1 MTAPPYAD
9 TYAAWMPYVTTQEFL
24 QSATGVDVSQLV
36 PGGTTAQNTAALVT
50 ILGRASN
57 YADNLCQ
64 QVLAA
69 TQQTENGQVAAD
81 RWGRFILLPKQWPCL
96 QLVSASFQPISGG
109 AASPVTVSTAIIE
122 RTRIVIPTTG
132 TLGAYTSVGP
142 LQFGTVAPLV
152 ETYGQWTY
160 IAGWPNTPLAANCAQ
175 GATNLTVTSALG
187 IYPGSLLTIYDADLT
202 EQVTVAPTYVP
213 GSTTIPLV
221 SGTLF
226 AHTTASGASLSA
238 MPPAIKQAV
247 IALGVALIKTRGAE
261 AFAMS
266 GIMEQA
272 GKKEEATPG
281 GIEEFDLAADLLS
294 PFHAV
299 R

>member
-9 TYAAWMPYVTTQEFL
+9 TYAAWMPYITAQEFK

-36 PGGTTAQNTAALVT
+36 PGGTTAENNAALVT

-69 TQQTENGQVAAD
+69 TQQTETGQVSAD
-81 RWGRFILLPKQWPCL
+81 RYSRWLLLPRQWPCL
-96 QLVSASFQPISGG
+96 QLVAASFQPVSGG
-109 AASPVTVSTAIIE
+109 AASVVDVTTAIIE
-122 RTRIVIPTTG
+122 KSRIVIPTTG
-132 TLGAYTSVGP
+132 TLGAYSSAGP

-152 ETYGQWTY
+152 EAYGQWTY
-160 IAGWPNTPLAANCAQ
+160 IAGWPNSPLSANVAQ
-175 GATNLTVTSALG
+175 NATSLQVTSALG
-187 IYPGSLLTIYDADLT
+187 IYPGSLLTIYDADGT
-202 EQVTVAPTYVP
+202 EQVTVASSYVV
-213 GSTTIPLV
+213 GSTTVPLV
-221 SGTLF
+221 SGTQF
-226 AHTTASGASLSA
+226 AHTVSNGPSLSA

-247 IALGVALIKTRGAE
+247 IALAVALIKTRGAE

-272 GKKEEATPG
+272 EKKEEATPG

>member
-9 TYAAWMPYVTTQEFL
+9 TYAAWMPYVTSEEFK
-24 QSATGVDVSQLV
+24 QSATGVDVGQLV
-36 PGGTTAQNTAALVT
+36 PGGSTAQNNAALVT

-69 TQQTENGQVAAD
+69 TQQTENGQIAAD
-81 RWGRFILLPKQWPCL
+81 RWGRWLLLPKQWPCL
-96 QLVSASFQPISGG
+96 QLVAAQFQPVSGG
-109 AASPVTVSTAIIE
+109 SAYPVSVSTAIIE
-122 RTRIVIPTTG
+122 KTRIIIPTTG
-132 TLGAYTSVGP
+132 TLGATSSAGP
-142 LQFGTVAPLV
+142 LQFGSIAPLA
-152 ETYGQWTY
+152 ESYGQWTY
-160 IAGWPNTPLAANCAQ
+160 IAGWPNTPLAANCTQ
-175 GATNLTVTSALG
+175 NATSLTVTSPLG

-202 EQVTVAPTYVP
+202 EQVTVAPSYVI

-226 AHTTASGASLSA
+226 AHATVTGPSLSA

-247 IALGVALIKTRGAE
+247 IALAVALIKTRGAE
-261 AFAMS
+261 AFAMA

-272 GKKEEATPG
+272 DKKEEATPG
-281 GIEEFDLAADLLS
+281 GIEEFDLAADLLV